1 MDYSVYQIYLLL
13 FCVFIY
19 IVKIKLCPRH
29 GVLNTEIYK
38 EFASIPAIVGDVGDA
53 AAVDCSV
60 GKSVKPPELLVSVY
74 CRVVFGTALL
84 QIRAFQLIGCDK
96 TEIEASASGTGH
108 VEKHQY

>member
-38 EFASIPAIVGDVGDA
+38 EFASTPAIVGDA

-60 GKSVKPPELLVSVY
+60 GKSVKPPPELLVSVY